1 MFNFYL
7 DKRYLYIIIA
17 IIAGLTLI
25 SYIQNPSELL
35 ALLLTLPG
43 VIIAITFHEFAH
55 ALAADKLGDDTPRN
69 QGRLT
74 LNPLAHID
82 PFGFLMLIFVHFGW
96 GKPVE
101 INPRNFKRNRSMS
114 AQEAIVALAGPLMN
128 LILAI
133 VLTIILFAI
142 VTFAPGFVLTTV
154 GYLILIA
161 LRMAISVNIGLGVFN
176 LVPLPPLDGSKIL
189 MHFLPY
195 NAKNWFINNQQL
207 FYVIFLVLWVTNLVS
222 YIISPV
228 INGVSTGIYWLVSSL
243 FGIFM

>member
-7 DKRYLYIIIA
+7 DKKYLYIIIA

-55 ALAADKLGDDTPRN
+55 AFAADKLGDDTPRN

-96 GKPVE
+96 GKPVK

>member
-55 ALAADKLGDDTPRN
+55 AFAADKLGDDTPRN

-154 GYLILIA
+154 GYLILTA